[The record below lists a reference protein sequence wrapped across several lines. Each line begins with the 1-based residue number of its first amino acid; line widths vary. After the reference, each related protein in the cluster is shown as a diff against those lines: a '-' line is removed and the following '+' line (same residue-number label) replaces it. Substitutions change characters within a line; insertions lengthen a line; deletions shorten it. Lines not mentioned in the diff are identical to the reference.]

1 MRLIMVLGIMWH
13 RDTLRRG
20 FARVKMVLPLASGGK
35 LSYLAPNSDTRG
47 SMENVVLTIHLLLA
61 LALVGVVLLQR
72 SEGGGLG
79 LGGGGGG
86 GVMSG
91 RSAASAMSKVT
102 WILAV
107 AFIITSF
114 SLTVIA
120 ARKSAGASVIDR
132 LGTQSTEGAATA
144 PALLDADA
152 LLPPDP
158 EDTAPLVPSAD

>member
-1 MRLIMVLGIMWH
+1 
-13 RDTLRRG
+13 
-20 FARVKMVLPLASGGK
+20 
-35 LSYLAPNSDTRG
+35 
-47 SMENVVLTIHLLLA
+47 MENVVLTIHLLLA

-107 AFIITSF
+107 AFIITSL

-144 PALLDADA
+144 PALPDADA
-152 LLPPDP
+152 LLPPNP

>member
-1 MRLIMVLGIMWH
+1 MRLIMVMGIMWH
-13 RDTLRRG
+13 SATLRKG
-20 FARVKMVLPLASGGK
+20 FARVKMVLPLASEGK

-107 AFIITSF
+107 AFIITSL

-144 PALLDADA
+144 PALPDADA

>member
-1 MRLIMVLGIMWH
+1 
-13 RDTLRRG
+13 LRKG
-20 FARVKMVLPLASGGK
+20 FARVKMVLPLASEGK

-107 AFIITSF
+107 AFIITSL

-144 PALLDADA
+144 PALPDADA